1 MGLLHGEQATGAHA
15 PRMGGVAR
23 HAGKSATD
31 AEWWMGATRS
41 ADSGSMALHDAY
53 REAAAF

>member
-1 MGLLHGEQATGAHA
+1 
-15 PRMGGVAR
+15 MGGVAR